1 MTPEEFYWNNKL
13 NNQEYMKEIRIR
25 SLGWV
30 LDCYDRGTIRRNTI
44 KGLIPE
50 ASLISLLQEMEEIE
64 RYEECV
70 VIKEVIDR
78 IYHPLE
84 FNIDE
89 PMSKKRQKEI
99 IELLENTLIEEAKK
113 PMGGNQEL
121 VEVLTKRL
129 EKVKNWKVNAN
140 KS

>member
-50 ASLISLLQEMEEIE
+50 ASLISLLQEMEEVE
-64 RYEECV
+64 RYEECSI
-70 VIKEVIDR
+70 IKNVIDK
-78 IYHPLE
+78 IYYTTE
-84 FNIDE
+84 FNTEE
-89 PMSKKRQKEI
+89 PMSKKRQKEV
-99 IELLENTLIEEAKK
+99 IELLSNTIKTELDKVG
-113 PMGGNQEL
+113 GGNAEL
-121 VEVLTKRL
+121 IASLSKKL
-129 EKVKNWKVNAN
+129 EEVKNFKIDE
-140 KS
+140 

>member
-64 RYEECV
+64 RYEECM

-113 PMGGNQEL
+113 PMGGNREV
-121 VEVLTKRL
+121 VEALMKRL
-129 EKVKNWKVNAN
+129 EKVKKMDL
-140 KS
+140 K

>member
-89 PMSKKRQKEI
+89 PMSKKRQKEV
-99 IELLENTLIEEAKK
+99 IELLSNTIKTELDKVG
-113 PMGGNQEL
+113 GGNAEL
-121 VEVLTKRL
+121 IASLSKKL
-129 EKVKNWKVNAN
+129 EEVKNFKIDE
-140 KS
+140 